1 MRHNRPPTPPGQHPP
16 TPGGQDPPQLDCRDD
31 REAVAAA
38 AGGSRAIATTSMS
51 EKDVG
56 VLFFGGEDQECED
69 GIDVA
74 TEEGSMHAISWRSHS
89 ADFVWVFLGGRRCST
104 QPITHRP

>member
-56 VLFFGGEDQECED
+56 VLFFGGEYQECKD

-89 ADFVWVFLGGRRCST
+89 ADFVRVFLGRR
-104 QPITHRP
+104 

>member
-56 VLFFGGEDQECED
+56 VLFFGGEDQECKD

-74 TEEGSMHAISWRSHS
+74 TEEGSMHAISWRWHS
-89 ADFVWVFLGGRRCST
+89 ADFVRVFLGGR
-104 QPITHRP
+104 